1 MYNFNTATASQ
12 ADNSYKYKNTKKKIF
27 NYDAS

>member
-1 MYNFNTATASQ
+1 MYNFNTVIASQ
-12 ADNSYKYKNTKKKIF
+12 ANNSYKYKNTKNKIF